1 LDATVV
7 LLTPIVL
14 ATATRMR
21 VPSRPHAYAAGHLAN
36 SASLLL
42 PVSNLTNLLAF
53 AATGLSFLH
62 FTGLMLAPWLVAVAV
77 EFAVLRWLFR
87 AELAKP
93 VGEPVTTSPPL
104 PVLAVVVVGLVVVG
118 FGVASLLGASP
129 IWPAAIGVLV
139 LSVRQLV
146 RRKTRVADLVS
157 AADLP
162 FALF

>member
-21 VPSRPHAYAAGHLAN
+21 VPSLPSAYAAGHLAN

-53 AATGLSFLH
+53 AATGLTFMH

-77 EFAVLRWLFR
+77 EWLVLRWLFR
-87 AELAKP
+87 RSLARP
-93 VGEPVTTSPPL
+93 AAEPVSEVPPL
-104 PVLAVVVVGLVVVG
+104 PRLALAVV
-118 FGVASLLGASP
+118 
-129 IWPAAIGVLV
+129 
-139 LSVRQLV
+139 
-146 RRKTRVADLVS
+146 
-157 AADLP
+157 
-162 FALF
+162 